1 MNLTLPP
8 RLRLLVVEIRDNPR
22 LQLGTVLIGALIL
35 GWLVLV
41 LADWRKEKLVVLE
54 QARQR
59 LAQVQELAGQQVWIE
74 RADAAGRLST
84 TLEAEIPAAASPG
97 LAQAEFQG
105 WLQDI
110 VSAQGAPLRLDVQ
123 APVRIDQ
130 PADIVKVTATVS
142 GGLPPGRV
150 TDMIHRI
157 EGRAALSTIPTLTI
171 RSDGLNQTFS
181 LTVQGFYRLPP
192 EGPGA

>member
-1 MNLTLPP
+1 MNLTLSP
-8 RLRLLVVEIRDNPR
+8 RLRALLGEIRDNPR
-22 LQLGTVLIGALIL
+22 LQLGTGLIGALVL
-35 GWLVLV
+35 GWFVLV
-41 LADWRKEKLVVLE
+41 LADWRGEKMEALQ

-59 LAQVQELAGQQVWIE
+59 LAQVQELAGQQAWIE
-74 RADAAGRLST
+74 RADAARRLSA
-84 TLEAEIPAAASPG
+84 TLEAEIPTAASAG

-105 WLQDI
+105 WLRDI
-110 VSAQGAPLRLDVQ
+110 VNAQGVPLRLDVQ
-123 APVRIDQ
+123 APVRIER

-150 TDMIHRI
+150 MEMIHRI

-181 LTVQGFYRLPP
+181 LTIQGFYRLPP
-192 EGPGA
+192 QGPGA